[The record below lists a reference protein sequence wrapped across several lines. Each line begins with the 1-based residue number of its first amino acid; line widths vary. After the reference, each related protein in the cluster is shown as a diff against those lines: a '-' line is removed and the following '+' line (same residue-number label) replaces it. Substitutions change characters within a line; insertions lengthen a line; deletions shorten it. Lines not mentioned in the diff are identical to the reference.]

1 MVKQKRTFRG
11 DSLTNRPSDLV
22 LVSRHIDVDPLQSLQ
37 SNPLWNTKGP
47 VVMHFINAFQS
58 LFPEGERLFI
68 DAVRDCTQKNPSVVT
83 DDAVFQDDLGHFI
96 EQEGRHSVVHDKW
109 TKALAVV
116 GYQQMDTYTM
126 LLHRFRTWART
137 HLDKMTRLSITIGA
151 EQYTASMTK
160 LFACDQPDLVFASA
174 PLFQKIFLYHTME
187 ELEHKSV
194 CYDLYLK
201 YHGGYL
207 RRMLGMGFITYY
219 IWTNVLRRH
228 RYLLRRDGLW
238 DRRHRH
244 EYWMFYFGSNG
255 ILRALMPRLLEYA
268 RPSFHPWQSDE
279 RALFEETFGSRRKEL
294 QIPGF
299 QYQQASGERTAVP
312 SSQTPALTVS
322 H

>member
-1 MVKQKRTFRG
+1 MKKRPMR
-11 DSLTNRPSDLV
+11 NRPPDLV
-22 LVSRHIDVDPLQSLQ
+22 LVSRKLDVDPLEYLQ
-37 SNPLWNTKGP
+37 AHPLWNTKGV

-68 DAVRDCTQKNPSVVT
+68 EAVRDCMEKNPSVVT
-83 DDAVFQDDLGHFI
+83 EDPVFQDDVNHFI

-116 GYQQMDTYTM
+116 GYRQMDAYTM
-126 LLHRFRTWART
+126 QLHRFRTWART
-137 HLDKMTRLSITIGA
+137 HLDKMARLSITIGA

-160 LFACDQPDLVFASA
+160 LFAHDQPDLVFDSA

-194 CYDLYLK
+194 CYDLYQT

-219 IWTNVLRRH
+219 IWMNVLRRH
-228 RYLLRRDGLW
+228 RYLLRRDQKW
-238 DRRHRH
+238 DRKHRH
-244 EYWMFYFGSNG
+244 EFWMFYLGSKG
-255 ILRALMPRLLEYA
+255 IMRALMPRLLEYA

-279 RALFEETFGSRRKEL
+279 RPLFEETFGPLREEL
-294 QIPGF
+294 GIPGF
-299 QYQQASGERTAVP
+299 QYQKASGEHTAEQAL
-312 SSQTPALTVS
+312 QTPVITTS